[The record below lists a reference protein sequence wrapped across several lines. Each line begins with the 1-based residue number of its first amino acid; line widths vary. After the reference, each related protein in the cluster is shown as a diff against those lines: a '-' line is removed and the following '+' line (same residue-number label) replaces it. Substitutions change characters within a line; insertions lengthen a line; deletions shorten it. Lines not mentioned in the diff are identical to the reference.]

1 MRQIKNY
8 MQASRQKSQLKKII
22 FLLSWI
28 FIMKNF
34 KPTFSS
40 KMLINNIS
48 LLDIFI
54 SRIAI

>member
-8 MQASRQKSQLKKII
+8 MQASRQKSQFKKII

>member
-8 MQASRQKSQLKKII
+8 MQASRQKSQFTKII